1 MKILRPIST
10 VLLALCAICS
20 AHCSERNSAAS
31 RKGRDG
37 DKAEHT
43 VVGSEV
49 TVLVGGTTDMTY
61 NMAGTAEPGGGG
73 EGFSP
78 PFLSKK

>member
-1 MKILRPIST
+1 MFENRVSAHCTFST
-10 VLLALCAICS
+10 PELKKKTKSSRVEN
-20 AHCSERNSAAS
+20 AHCSERNSAAA

-49 TVLVGGTTDMTY
+49 VVLVGGTTDMTY
-61 NMAGTAEPGGGG
+61 DVI
-73 EGFSP
+73 
-78 PFLSKK
+78 